1 MLMVLNSND
10 SELTIM
16 LLFYFSISE
25 MGKKR
30 LYSPLEFDASI
41 KMSKPSTVSSDKRFI
56 LVKVS
61 EENYSFGK

>member
-1 MLMVLNSND
+1 
-10 SELTIM
+10 M

-30 LYSPLEFDASI
+30 LYSPLEFDATI